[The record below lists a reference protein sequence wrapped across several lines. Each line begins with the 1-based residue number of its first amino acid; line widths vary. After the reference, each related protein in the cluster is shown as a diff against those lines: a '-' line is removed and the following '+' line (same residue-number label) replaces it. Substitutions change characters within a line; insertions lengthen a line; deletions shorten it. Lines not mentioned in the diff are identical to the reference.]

1 MRPGRLINSG
11 KYLEDRAMVPGYRS
25 PPRTGA
31 GAVGPLLM
39 VYRELSALV
48 ASNPN
53 TAFKIEEDGKI
64 KVERP
69 QAVRGS
75 ATLRPILGI
84 KTCS

>member
-1 MRPGRLINSG
+1 
-11 KYLEDRAMVPGYRS
+11 
-25 PPRTGA
+25 
-31 GAVGPLLM
+31 M

-75 ATLRPILGI
+75 ATLWPILGI

>member
-1 MRPGRLINSG
+1 
-11 KYLEDRAMVPGYRS
+11 
-25 PPRTGA
+25 
-31 GAVGPLLM
+31 M

-75 ATLRPILGI
+75 ATLQPILGI
-84 KTCS
+84 KTCP